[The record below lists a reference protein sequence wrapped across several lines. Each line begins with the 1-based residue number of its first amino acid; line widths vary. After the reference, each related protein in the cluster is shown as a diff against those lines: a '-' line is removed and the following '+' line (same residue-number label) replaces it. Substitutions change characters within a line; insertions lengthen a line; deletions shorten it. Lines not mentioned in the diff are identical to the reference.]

1 MWCHIILPTQDVW
14 WPPYNNG
21 AFASECIFSWSE
33 ETSFQD
39 AFNRKLSFFLLFF
52 FIFHF
57 LLTTLWFLVGFSIHK
72 EWKPRLSLFAE
83 NCTDLIILA
92 EVQPNYAYMYS
103 LFELSASNEFAFLK
117 DKSSSQGIFPNI
129 FLWSPTYI
137 VLISWK
143 IYKLFAKIFPVFNS
157 IVVFNSGTTH

>member
-1 MWCHIILPTQDVW
+1 MCDGLLTTTVHLLLS
-14 WPPYNNG
+14 
-21 AFASECIFSWSE
+21 AFSA
-33 ETSFQD
+33 D
-39 AFNRKLSFFLLFF
+39 LRKHLSRMLLIGNFLSFFSFF
-52 FIFHF
+52 LIFHF

-157 IVVFNSGTTH
+157 IVFNSGTTH